1 MEHEWQNSLADVT
14 EIRLRQIRYD
24 VGILSI
30 FHVLTQNDSYF
41 NLNFFSD
48 DLQLLS
54 LTEQAL
60 EDSFSVLE
68 HFCESCRVLLLKNN
82 GMVFVCLT

>member
-1 MEHEWQNSLADVT
+1 MEHEWQNYLADVT
-14 EIRLRQIRYD
+14 EFRLRQIRYD

-30 FHVLTQNDSYF
+30 FNVLAQNDSYF
-41 NLNFFSD
+41 NFNFFSD

-60 EDSFSVLE
+60 EDSFSLLE
-68 HFCESCRVLLLKNN
+68 EFCESCRVLLLKNN
-82 GMVFVCLT
+82 VMVYVCLT